1 MPQSGAGQGAES
13 ERLLI
18 INCDDLGSSHAANVA
33 IVAALRRGIA
43 TSATLM
49 VPCPWAF
56 EAAQMT
62 RVYDIG
68 IHLTLTSEYPLYRWR
83 PLSSA
88 ASLMDQDGFMP
99 ATVAEVYARAGLE
112 DVENECRAQIEAAL
126 SWGVDITHLDA
137 HMGTMQIHP
146 AYHDIYLRLAAH
158 YRLPV
163 RMVGEAADIALGFA
177 PRQKARKAGIAFT
190 DHFVMPVWGEPTLPQ
205 FRASIP
211 DLKPGISEIFAHPV
225 EDGPELRAYDPQNAG
240 VRAGDYDT
248 LTDQGLA
255 QLLRAQAIHCIS
267 FRPLR
272 TRMREARAEV

>member
-1 MPQSGAGQGAES
+1 MTRSAVGQGAHS

-33 IVAALRRGIA
+33 IVDALQRGIA

-49 VPCPWAF
+49 VPCPWAY

-62 RVYDIG
+62 QAYDVG
-68 IHLTLTSEYPLYRWR
+68 VHLTLTCEYPLYRWR
-83 PLSSA
+83 PLTGA

-99 ATVAEVYARAGLE
+99 ATVAEVYTKARLE
-112 DVENECRAQIEAAL
+112 DVERECRAQIETAI
-126 SWGVDITHLDA
+126 SWGVDVTHLDA

-146 AYHDIYLRLAAH
+146 GYHDIYLQLAAH

-163 RMVGEAADIALGFA
+163 RMVGEADDEALGFA
-177 PRQKARKAGIAFT
+177 PRQKAREAGIAFT

-211 DLKPGISEIFAHPV
+211 ALAPGISEIFAHPV
-225 EDGPELRAYDPQNAG
+225 ADGPELRAYDPKHADT
-240 VRAGDYDT
+240 RAGDYLT
-248 LTDQGLA
+248 LTDAGLA
-255 QLLRAQAIHCIS
+255 RLLEDNAIGCIS

-272 TRMREARAEV
+272 TRMRQAMGET

>member
-1 MPQSGAGQGAES
+1 MTRSPAGQGSDS

-18 INCDDLGSSHAANVA
+18 INCDDLGSSHAANIA
-33 IVAALRRGIA
+33 IVDALHRGIA

-62 RVYDIG
+62 KDCDIG
-68 IHLTLTSEYPLYRWR
+68 IHLTLTCEYPLYRWR
-83 PLSSA
+83 PLSGA
-88 ASLMDQDGFMP
+88 TSLMDPDGFMP
-99 ATVAEVYARAGLE
+99 ATVAEVYAGARLE
-112 DVENECRAQIEAAL
+112 EVEAECRTQIEAAL

-163 RMVGEAADIALGFA
+163 RMVGEAADRALGFA
-177 PRQKARKAGIAFT
+177 PRQKARAAGIAFA

-205 FRASIP
+205 FRTSLA
-211 DLKPGISEIFAHPV
+211 DLKPGTSEIFAHPV
-225 EDGPELRAYDPQNAG
+225 ADGPELRAYDPKNANT
-240 VRAGDYDT
+240 RAGDYRT
-248 LTDQGLA
+248 LTDEGLA
-255 QLLRAQAIHCIS
+255 ELIRAHAIRCIS
-267 FRPLR
+267 YRPLR
-272 TRMREARAEV
+272 DGMRVAKPKA